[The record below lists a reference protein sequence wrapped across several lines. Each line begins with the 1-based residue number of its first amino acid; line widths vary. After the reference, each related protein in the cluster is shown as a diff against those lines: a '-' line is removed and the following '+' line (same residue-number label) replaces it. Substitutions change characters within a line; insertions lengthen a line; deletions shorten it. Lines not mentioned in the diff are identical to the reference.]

1 MSAWINVVG
10 VVVTAALL
18 AALYIAKTDASSA
31 QDRLARLQAE
41 LAEERGRINTLTANI
56 AHLEDPEHLRELA
69 RAHLGFEP
77 ARPSQEILLSDLP
90 RVDPEDVEEDD
101 EADARADDSG
111 VARARVVRPGGG
123 AGR

>member
-1 MSAWINVVG
+1 MSAWINAVG
-10 VVVTAALL
+10 AVITLVLL

-90 RVDPEDVEEDD
+90 RVDPEEAEDD
-101 EADARADDSG
+101 GENDARMDDGS